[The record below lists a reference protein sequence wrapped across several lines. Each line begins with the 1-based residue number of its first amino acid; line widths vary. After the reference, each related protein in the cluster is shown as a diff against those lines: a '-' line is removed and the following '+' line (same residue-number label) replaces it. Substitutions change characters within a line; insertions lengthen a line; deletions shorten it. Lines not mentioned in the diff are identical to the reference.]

1 MIYFKVL
8 LIKGLQIWS
17 VFIDNLPIKP
27 LNRTIYDN
35 NQVHNAVNAQCSF
48 HCVLFKFLHKNQL
61 IFDPIIIYQFKILWI
76 FKFFFIFGSKD
87 CMGIKHVNVSPFLNG
102 VYIPSDMDFWNKRLL
117 PPFFTLLLL
126 SLNTSES
133 FLFLRPSSMDCQ
145 NFAGSWGRQQF
156 RTIHYCVNGKF
167 VGKWWP
173 TKTRNIAPYEQR
185 RFRSTSIITDIR
197 KNYL

>member
-76 FKFFFIFGSKD
+76 FNFFLFLALKIAWELNMWMFLRFWTVSIFLQIWIFETND
-87 CMGIKHVNVSPFLNG
+87 CFLL
-102 VYIPSDMDFWNKRLL
+102 Y
-117 PPFFTLLLL
+117 FTLLLL
-126 SLNTSES
+126 SLIY
-133 FLFLRPSSMDCQ
+133 
-145 NFAGSWGRQQF
+145 F
-156 RTIHYCVNGKF
+156 RIILIRGANVHELPKFCRF
-167 VGKWWP
+167 VG
-173 TKTRNIAPYEQR
+173 
-185 RFRSTSIITDIR
+185 
-197 KNYL
+197 L

>member
-76 FKFFFIFGSKD
+76 FNFFFIFGSKD
-87 CMGIKHVNVSPFLNG
+87 CLGIKHVNVFPFLNG

-117 PPFFTLLLL
+117 PPLFHPFA
-126 SLNTSES
+126 SLFNI
-133 FLFLRPSSMDCQ
+133 LQ
-145 NFAGSWGRQQF
+145 NHSYSWGQCSWIAKILQVRGVVIPLHYNSGQF
-156 RTIHYCVNGKF
+156 IV
-167 VGKWWP
+167 VLMV
-173 TKTRNIAPYEQR
+173 
-185 RFRSTSIITDIR
+185 IR
-197 KNYL
+197 G